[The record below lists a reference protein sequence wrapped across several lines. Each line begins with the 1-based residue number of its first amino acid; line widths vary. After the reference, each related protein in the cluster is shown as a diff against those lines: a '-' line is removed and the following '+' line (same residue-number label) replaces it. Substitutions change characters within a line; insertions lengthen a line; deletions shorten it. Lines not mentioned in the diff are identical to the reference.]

1 MTVVEKLKEKCPKKK
16 SYKSWKQKTMPA
28 AAADPFLPE
37 DQRRAVLW
45 LV

>member
-16 SYKSWKQKTMPA
+16 SFKSWKQKTMP
-28 AAADPFLPE
+28 AADPFLPE